1 MWEYSAMGEAAEG
14 GNADG
19 EVDDDAPLAGVK
31 VVELSMYVQGP
42 VAGLALGS
50 LGADVVKIEQVGHA
64 DVMRSFWGVFGVVF
78 DDRGR
83 DWIYASLNRNK
94 RSLALDIRSPEG
106 RGVFERLIEDA
117 DVFVTNLRESGLK
130 RYDADAESLMAINPR
145 LIYCR
150 GGGFGL
156 RGELAEDMC
165 QDTVG
170 MAYAGFMD
178 STAPTEA
185 PNYPPGSMSDILTG
199 THMASAVLAGL
210 VKRDRTGKGSVVG
223 TSQTQSLLWMQL
235 QALGVSA
242 NLGERLERFRADGTS
257 NPLFTVYET
266 ADGWIAIAALQEHQW
281 PGIAEAGGLQHML
294 EDPRFDSFVS
304 VQRNRDV
311 FRDEFGAILKTES
324 TEHWF
329 RTFRGCGAWV
339 SPVNRLEDLAHDQ
352 NILDNEYLVTFD
364 DGFIGPPTPFD
375 VDDYRGARGGT
386 ADYGE
391 HTDEILGDLGYTD
404 EQILELKVADAV
416 W

>member
-1 MWEYSAMGEAAEG
+1 MAGEEHE
-14 GNADG
+14 D
-19 EVDDDAPLAGVK
+19 EAPLAGIK

-50 LGADVVKIEQVGHA
+50 LGADVVKIEQVGQA
-64 DVMRSFWGVFGVVF
+64 DYMRSFHSVFGVVF

-83 DWIYASLNRNK
+83 DWMYASLNRNK
-94 RSLALDIRSPEG
+94 RSLVLDIRSEAG
-106 RGVFERLIEDA
+106 RPVFERMIAEA
-117 DVFVTNLRESGLK
+117 DVFVTNLRGSGLA
-130 RYDADAESLMAINPR
+130 RYAADPESLMAINPR

-156 RGELAEDMC
+156 RGELAEDLC

-178 STAPTEA
+178 STAPTEV

-235 QALGVSA
+235 QTLGVAA
-242 NLGERLERFRADGTS
+242 NMGARLERFDPMGTS

-266 ADGWIAIAALQEHQW
+266 ADGWLAIAALQAPQW
-281 PGIAEAGGLQHML
+281 IGIANAVGLGWML
-294 EDPRFDSFVS
+294 EDERFESFVA
-304 VQRNRDV
+304 VLKNADD
-311 FRDEFGAILKTES
+311 FRPLFAQHMKTDTTENWWRILRPS
-324 TEHWF
+324 
-329 RTFRGCGAWV
+329 GAWV
-339 SPVNRLEDLAHDQ
+339 SPVNRLRDLAHDQ

-364 DGFIGPPTPFD
+364 DGFIAPPTPFD
-375 VDDYRGARGGT
+375 VDDFRGARGQA

-391 HTDEILGDLGYTD
+391 HTDEILRELGYT
-404 EQILELKVADAV
+404 EEEIVELKVADAV

>member
-1 MWEYSAMGEAAEG
+1 MGEAAEG

-19 EVDDDAPLAGVK
+19 EMDDDAPLAGIK
-31 VVELSMYVQGP
+31 VVEFSMYVQGP

-50 LGADVVKIEQVGHA
+50 LGADVVKIEQVGQA
-64 DVMRSFWGVFGVVF
+64 DYMRSFHSVFGVVF

-83 DWIYASLNRNK
+83 EWMYASLNRNK
-94 RSLALDIRSPEG
+94 RSLVLDIRSEAG
-106 RGVFERLIEDA
+106 RPVFERMIADA
-117 DVFVTNLRESGLK
+117 DVFVTNLRESGLA
-130 RYDADAESLMAINPR
+130 RYGADPNTLMAINPR

-156 RGELAEDMC
+156 RGDLAEDLC

-178 STAPTEA
+178 STAPTDV

-223 TSQTQSLLWMQL
+223 TSQTQSLIWMQL
-235 QALGVSA
+235 QTLGVAA
-242 NLGERLERFRADGTS
+242 NMDARLERFDPMGAS

-266 ADGWIAIAALQEHQW
+266 SDGWIAIAALQAPQW
-281 PGIAEAGGLQHML
+281 IGIANAVGLEWML
-294 EDPRFDSFVS
+294 EDERFASFLA
-304 VQRNRDV
+304 VQRHA
-311 FRDEFGAILKTES
+311 DEFRVVFAEHLRTNT
-324 TEHWF
+324 TEHWW
-329 RTFRGCGAWV
+329 RVLRPSGAWV
-339 SPVNRLEDLAHDQ
+339 SPVNRLRDLPHDQ

-364 DGFIGPPTPFD
+364 DGFVGPPSPFD
-375 VDDYRGARGGT
+375 VDDYRGARG
-386 ADYGE
+386 AAAEYGE
-391 HTDEILGDLGYTD
+391 HTDEILHELGYSD
-404 EQILELKVADAV
+404 EEIIDLKVADAV